1 MKRWILKIDNE
12 TNSRG
17 IAYIDVSRIL
27 GKFLLKL
34 QEERGP
40 EKLTREQ
47 IFTFLES
54 SIVHNRDERVVPLA
68 KDCFA
73 NQA

>member
-1 MKRWILKIDNE
+1 MPYSVDVYSQSGLLNELTNLIYRYPFVKRWVLKIDNE

-40 EKLTREQ
+40 
-47 IFTFLES
+47 
-54 SIVHNRDERVVPLA
+54 
-68 KDCFA
+68 
-73 NQA
+73 